1 MSEKKR
7 QKKDGEDKNKNNQRM
22 RAANADID
30 RKESGTPTGR
40 EGRVKKQHGI
50 DSVRSGYNDYGDQT

>member
-7 QKKDGEDKNKNNQRM
+7 QKKDREDMNKNNRLM
-22 RAANADID
+22 REAGADIN
-30 RKESGTPTGR
+30 ENASGKLVGR

-50 DSVRSGYNDYGDQT
+50 DSVRSGYSKP

>member
-22 RAANADID
+22 REANADVD
-30 RKESGTPTGR
+30 TKESRNEGR
-40 EGRVKKQHGI
+40 EGGVKKQHRI
-50 DSVRSGYNDYGDQT
+50 DSVSRGYNDYGDQT